1 MQMSQ
6 IRPISLEHE
15 MRFLV
20 AHMFEIFQMIDE
32 MNFYDRAL
40 EPKLSLPLTDIMD
53 SKVLDFIIF
62 QVTAVQ
68 LL

>member
-1 MQMSQ
+1 
-6 IRPISLEHE
+6 

-20 AHMFEIFQMIDE
+20 AHMFEIFQMIYG

-40 EPKLSLPLTDIMD
+40 GPKLSLSLTDIIE

>member
-1 MQMSQ
+1 
-6 IRPISLEHE
+6 

-20 AHMFEIFQMIDE
+20 AHMFEIFHMIDG

-40 EPKLSLPLTDIMD
+40 GPKLSLPLTDIME

>member
-1 MQMSQ
+1 
-6 IRPISLEHE
+6 